1 MAIKESVALRIQS
14 LCKARGLTLNHLAR
28 LCEITPSTVY
38 SLMDSSRKDV
48 SITTLK
54 KICDGLGITLA
65 EFFDS
70 PEFHFLDVEP
80 K

>member
-1 MAIKESVALRIQS
+1 
-14 LCKARGLTLNHLAR
+14 
-28 LCEITPSTVY
+28 
-38 SLMDSSRKDV
+38 MDSSRKDV